1 MAGLICRLHF
11 SSFLQNVE
19 GWGPG
24 PTQHCL
30 SECKSDTQ
38 KSLVSRCWAPRIG
51 RKQRFWLPSCPLD
64 ILLQPTYIF
73 TLLIYIILYTSIS
86 FAESCLRSGQ
96 RYPGTVFCI
105 FFILDL
111 FIWGQALRE
120 KSSTGKILKMW
131 QFAFDADEMNPARFS
146 RLLRIASSFFD
157 SRHKVLWSSAIYND
171 VCVASSLV
179 TWSCIMRW
187 KKVSF
192 LECVDKARKQ
202 ARREHFLQK
211 QIHIWK
217 ASWTAE
223 KTKTCNWTLVYRIC
237 ASSEVNLGL
246 GFLCH
251 WSFLALFLATRR
263 HWSWKPL
270 TFFDAIQYYP

>member
-1 MAGLICRLHF
+1 MAIYGNSVRWVSAVSVLLGDASALHLCGYSCRCDAVLSFTVCFWCRHCLDALCLYLRYPEIIMINCFILLLSLPVLSTFWLSLMAGLICRLHF

-111 FIWGQALRE
+111 FIWGQAL
-120 KSSTGKILKMW
+120 
-131 QFAFDADEMNPARFS
+131 
-146 RLLRIASSFFD
+146 
-157 SRHKVLWSSAIYND
+157 
-171 VCVASSLV
+171 
-179 TWSCIMRW
+179 
-187 KKVSF
+187 
-192 LECVDKARKQ
+192 
-202 ARREHFLQK
+202 
-211 QIHIWK
+211 
-217 ASWTAE
+217 
-223 KTKTCNWTLVYRIC
+223 
-237 ASSEVNLGL
+237 
-246 GFLCH
+246 
-251 WSFLALFLATRR
+251 
-263 HWSWKPL
+263 
-270 TFFDAIQYYP
+270 